1 MKKLAYTF
9 LALIAFVAILSCSH
23 SYTDKD
29 KLKVTVS
36 IPPEAFLVKAIA
48 ADLVDLNCIMENGN
62 NPESFEPSVNQILK
76 LSDSDIY
83 FAIGLLD
90 FEHKLIENSR
100 SNSTKVYLFCDSL
113 TLLYGT
119 HGKCPY
125 GHHHHTSDADPHL
138 WTTISNLKSMSEI
151 IYNALSEIDSKNCDE
166 YTANYNAR
174 VSQLDSLDFYIK
186 TAAENSK
193 SKSFIVWHP
202 SLSYFA
208 KEYGYNQI
216 SIGNDHKEQS
226 ISKLIENISEA
237 TSHNAHIFFYQ
248 KDFDQT
254 QALTANEKIDA
265 RFVEINTMNE
275 NIIEELKFISDELT
289 KQ

>member
-1 MKKLAYTF
+1 MKNVTYVVVLFFMGVF
-9 LALIAFVAILSCSH
+9 LQSCS
-23 SYTDKD
+23 YTKTEKD
-29 KLKVTVS
+29 KIDVIVS
-36 IPPEAFLVKAIA
+36 IPPEAFIVKAIA
-48 ADLVDLNCIMENGN
+48 ADLVNINCVMENGN

-76 LSDSDIY
+76 LSQSDIY

-90 FEHKLIENSR
+90 FERKLIENSK
-100 SNSTKVYLFCDSL
+100 SNSTKVYLFSDSIK
-113 TLLYGT
+113 LLYGT

-138 WTTISNLKSMSEI
+138 WTTVTNLKSMSRI
-151 IYNALSEIDSKNCDE
+151 IYNALIDIDSKNSKD
-166 YTANYNAR
+166 YTVNYNILI
-174 VSQLDSLDFYIK
+174 SQLDSLDLYIK
-186 TAAENSK
+186 SAADK
-193 SKSFIVWHP
+193 VGSKSFIVWHP

-226 ISKLIENISEA
+226 ISRLIENISEA
-237 TSHNAHIFFYQ
+237 TRQNAHVFFYQ
-248 KDFDQT
+248 KDFDQS

-275 NIIEELKFISDELT
+275 NIIEELKYISDELT
-289 KQ
+289 RQ